1 MNRVIQL
8 AGVDIVEIPR
18 VRKLADRYGEKFLNR
33 IFTAREIDY
42 CLSKK
47 NYAQHFAAR
56 FAVKEAVVKAASGV
70 LKLYYRQIEV
80 LNDAEGR
87 PQVRLQDTEKPSG
100 LNISVSISHAGD
112 YAVAM
117 AIVQVEPAAG

>member
-1 MNRVIQL
+1 MNRVAQL
-8 AGVDIVEIPR
+8 AGVDIVEISR
-18 VRKLADRYGEKFLNR
+18 LRKLVDRYGEKFLDR
-33 IFTAREIDY
+33 IFTARETDY

-56 FAVKEAVVKAASGV
+56 FAVKEAVVKAASSV

-80 LNDAEGR
+80 LNDAEGQ
-87 PQVRLQDTEKPSG
+87 PQVRLQDTEKPSD

-112 YAVAM
+112 YAIALAV
-117 AIVQVEPAAG
+117 VQVEQAAG